1 MLNAKKENINIKDL
15 NFQNNADLI
24 NDSSVSIHTMQ
35 DDLNAMSGIFVEKD
49 KNFNRESV
57 EGKRQEE
64 NKKDSKKEQYFNPF
78 LGDYSKIS
86 SDSTATINKEIIP
99 DNIEIESKQKDQL
112 EPIKKE
118 KARGKK
124 LWIIFLVL
132 IISAFSFGGYYFWSF
147 KKSSNEDKE
156 QALNITKETKQSTE
170 NNVKEEKIEIE
181 TGEKYSTIKANYL
194 PINTIDSN
202 QVIIQDVLLKT
213 AEEIKNLS
221 TKKPIEF
228 VITDEKNNNPVSF
241 SVFSVISGI
250 KLSSEILK
258 NISDDFSLYFYPDSS
273 GVRLGLVV
281 NFKEKE
287 KIFQILVK
295 EEPNL
300 VKELA
305 PLFLN
310 NEVFSKT
317 KVIFKDGNYMS
328 IPTRYFN
335 IDEKNNY
342 SVDYAFIENSLV
354 LGTSKDT
361 MWAILEKISSG
372 GK

>member
-24 NDSSVSIHTMQ
+24 NDGSVSIHTMQ

-99 DNIEIESKQKDQL
+99 DNIEVEFKQKDQL

-124 LWIIFLVL
+124 FWIIFLVL

-181 TGEKYSTIKANYL
+181 TLLNGKY
-194 PINTIDSN
+194 D
-202 QVIIQDVLLKT
+202 
-213 AEEIKNLS
+213 
-221 TKKPIEF
+221 
-228 VITDEKNNNPVSF
+228 KNNA
-241 SVFSVISGI
+241 
-250 KLSSEILK
+250 ILTLHPGARRDR
-258 NISDDFSLYFYPDSS
+258 IT
-273 GVRLGLVV
+273 RLGTNALQNVLKMG
-281 NFKEKE
+281 NFKW
-287 KIFQILVK
+287 
-295 EEPNL
+295 
-300 VKELA
+300 
-305 PLFLN
+305 
-310 NEVFSKT
+310 VF
-317 KVIFKDGNYMS
+317 I
-328 IPTRYFN
+328 
-335 IDEKNNY
+335 
-342 SVDYAFIENSLV
+342 
-354 LGTSKDT
+354 
-361 MWAILEKISSG
+361 
-372 GK
+372 